1 MFLRCGVPPGTI
13 LGPLLF
19 LLYINDLPYCLQ
31 HSQPR
36 MYADDTRI
44 TFAGSDVDEINSC
57 INLDL
62 ERICVWLAANK
73 LTLNMTKT

>member
-1 MFLRCGVPPGTI
+1 MS
-13 LGPLLF
+13 LLF
-19 LLYINDLPYCLQ
+19 LLYIDDLPSSFQ

-44 TFAGSDVDEINSC
+44 TFAGSADVDGINNC
-57 INLDL
+57 INFDL

-73 LTLNMTKT
+73 IILNI